1 MDENS
6 VESLTVLQKVNEC
19 VSLSLVELYK
29 MIGSLNKRAMSLK
42 LEYMN
47 QITTLN
53 TVLLMKEKQA
63 DAMTKTKKR
72 LHDVKA
78 KQKKINKSVK
88 RLSGNMQVVMDSQ
101 NRTEDADMSKKET
114 LYVDELNKLLKKANQ
129 LQAVF
134 SSSKSTIDNYKDA
147 DLELVKSDLQQAGD
161 ADGGKDNNENFKILK
176 IIKKKLEVSDLMV
189 RDLTRELSV
198 TKIE

>member
-6 VESLTVLQKVNEC
+6 VESLTVLQKVNEH

-29 MIGSLNKRAMSLK
+29 VIGSLNKRAMSLK

-63 DAMTKTKKR
+63 DAMTNTKKR

-78 KQKKINKSVK
+78 KQKKINKMVK
-88 RLSGNMQVVMDSQ
+88 KLSGNMQVVMNSQ
-101 NRTEDADMSKKET
+101 NRTGDVELSKKEA
-114 LYVDELNKLLKKANQ
+114 LYSDELNKLLEKANQ
-129 LQAVF
+129 LQREF
-134 SSSKSTIDNYKDA
+134 NGSKTTIDNYKNA
-147 DLELVKSDLQQAGD
+147 GLELVKSELQQAG
-161 ADGGKDNNENFKILK
+161 GSNENSKILK
-176 IIKKKLEVSDLMV
+176 IIKKKLEVSELMV
-189 RDLTRELSV
+189 RDLTRELSA